1 MTKIRLQFWILKL
14 QQLAN
19 KVIHRCYSC
28 KKFGTLFRWRTTR
41 DLPKDRAEGYIP
53 FQEVEA
59 DFAGPIAYKIKGKK
73 EGKAYIILFYNR
85 LSRALYLQILKD
97 QKLMDF
103 LKSLKRFLARRGYTE
118 KIYSGNASTIVVL
131 QNGFEGYLKMKDC
144 MTFLPQLQFH
154 GSLILAEY
162 HGGELNLN

>member
-1 MTKIRLQFWILKL
+1 MDERSLYVWNGRITGDHPILTPKSSLFTGKLVEKAHHGNLHRRFGLKMTKIRLQFWILKL

-85 LSRALYLQILKD
+85 LSRALYL
-97 QKLMDF
+97 
-103 LKSLKRFLARRGYTE
+103 
-118 KIYSGNASTIVVL
+118 
-131 QNGFEGYLKMKDC
+131 
-144 MTFLPQLQFH
+144 
-154 GSLILAEY
+154 
-162 HGGELNLN
+162 